1 MDLVID
7 QSIKWRPDQQRYI
20 DDDGYPADF
29 KFINASL
36 KSKQLRQ
43 RPTTIN
49 LTATSSVNIN
59 APVYSNTALF
69 RCEYWATTD
78 QTVNHRCTDRCHFR
92 FFELMSGTAIITK
105 VGDSQFKNTS
115 GKPIMVMV
123 HASATTPDAT
133 EIPGGTVFTCGIRH
147 LTLRTI
153 WWALWANM
161 RVPISIKQHLSTLTH
176 TPRYI
181 SKPNE
186 YIIYTLKI
194 FLGGAVP
201 STLLAGGAEVSCEH
215 WKVVDHPTNRLV

>member
-29 KFINASL
+29 KFTNASL
-36 KSKQLRQ
+36 KSKAAA
-43 RPTTIN
+43 TTTSDTIN

-78 QTVNHRCTDRCHFR
+78 QTVNHSAQTDVTFDSL
-92 FFELMSGTAIITK
+92 ELMSGTAIITK
-105 VGDSQFKNTS
+105 VANSQFKNTS

-147 LTLRTI
+147 LNASDNLVGTMGEYACSNVNQTAFVNFNTHATI
-153 WWALWANM
+153 YL
-161 RVPISIKQHLSTLTH
+161 
-176 TPRYI
+176 
-181 SKPNE
+181 KPNE
-186 YIIYTLKI
+186 YIIYSLKI
-194 FLGGAVP
+194 ILGGAAP
-201 STLLAGGAEVSCEH
+201 STLLAGGSKSAA
-215 WKVVDHPTNRLV
+215 NIGRLLTIQQIG